1 MGRYPIGNGA
11 GKVWIHTTGQQQNQF
26 FGKALKPDQEQKER
40 KERLTWLGQKK
51 LWHEILETFVREG
64 KRYGWLDLTYTLTN
78 LAKTV
83 PSFPP
88 DYDDPQHPVLS
99 EILTGI
105 ASRMDNHQS
114 APTIGVR
121 IYADIIHAIGQL
133 RVCTVHDEAA
143 LRIVNKLSNPAFV
156 KEFLK
161 GAQPQDVADVAR
173 GLAMLSRPDLMEG
186 LISLMIEQD
195 RQSLF
200 KTKFNKPEHPI
211 AVLDAC
217 ATLRVSAPDLFEMA
231 DQRGHWLLTEAQPT
245 DVARL
250 TMACATL
257 GYEARTLFAYMDF
270 IGYEL
275 VANGTPSDVAT
286 SARACAML
294 GHSPR
299 DFFGAMDFCSA
310 NWLFVATNAAGER
323 VFAAPPPQAI
333 AETAWACATVR
344 YVAPNL
350 FHAIDRHAEA
360 SLPVDTRTT
369 PYHLAITIWAFGK
382 LGIAA
387 PVLCAAVERRA
398 EWLVEHGTAQ
408 DVGHAAWAC
417 ATLGDDAPTL
427 FAALDRRA
435 DWLVSSGPPS
445 AIAQTAWA
453 CARLGHAAPA
463 LFAALDQSPALL
475 VANGTVQDLAD
486 TTWACAQLGHTAPTL
501 FAMIA
506 AQRWEGLVTKEAV
519 DSEEA
524 GDDDK
529 ASDEEEEEEED
540 DATEQA
546 IRRIREAFQTLG
558 HPLPF

>member
-1 MGRYPIGNGA
+1 MSHRAGRRHQIGNGA
-11 GKVWIHTTGQQQNQF
+11 GKVWIHTTGQQNQY
-26 FGKALKPDQEQKER
+26 FGKAIKPDPEQKER

-51 LWHEILETFVREG
+51 LWHDILETFVREG

-88 DYDDPQHPVLS
+88 DHDDPQHPVLR

-105 ASRMDNHQS
+105 ASRMDDNKS
-114 APTIGVR
+114 APIGIR
-121 IYADIIHAIGQL
+121 IYADIVHAIGQL
-133 RVCTVHDEAA
+133 RVCTEHDEAA
-143 LRIVNKLSNPAFV
+143 LRIVDNLSNPAFV
-156 KEFLK
+156 KEFWK

-173 GLAMLSRPDLMEG
+173 GLALLSRPDLMEG
-186 LISLMIEQD
+186 LILVMMEQD
-195 RQSLF
+195 RQSLL

-211 AVLDAC
+211 AVLSAC

-231 DQRGHWLLTEAQPT
+231 DQRGHWLLSEADPS

-257 GYEARTLFAYMDF
+257 GYEARTLLAYMDH

-294 GHSPR
+294 GHAPR
-299 DFFGAMDFCSA
+299 DFFGAMDFCDA
-310 NWLFVATNAAGER
+310 DWLFVATNAAGER
-323 VFAAPPPQAI
+323 VFAVPPPQAI
-333 AETAWACATVR
+333 ADTAWACATVR
-344 YVAPNL
+344 YVAPAL
-350 FHAIDRHAEA
+350 FHVIDRHAEA
-360 SLPVDTRTT
+360 SLLTDARTT

-387 PVLCAAVERRA
+387 PVLCAGLERRA
-398 EWLVEHGTAQ
+398 EWFVDHGTAL
-408 DVGHAAWAC
+408 DVGHAAWGC

-427 FAALDRRA
+427 FAALDRRS
-435 DWLVSSGPPS
+435 DWLVSSGSPS

-453 CARLGHAAPA
+453 CAMLGHAAPA
-463 LFAALDQSPALL
+463 LFAALDQSPAPL

-486 TTWACAQLGHTAPTL
+486 TAWACARLGHTAPTL
-501 FAMIA
+501 FAAIV
-506 AQRWEGLVTKEAV
+506 AQRREGLVIK
-519 DSEEA
+519 EA
-524 GDDDK
+524 GDGELEDD
-529 ASDEEEEEEED
+529 ED
-540 DATEQA
+540 DATKQA
-546 IRRIREAFQTLG
+546 VRRIREAFQTLG
-558 HPLPF
+558 HPLPS